1 MKKAVS
7 SIQHKEDKRAVI
19 PSTEREGMEAPA
31 TENMEKQSKYEMFR
45 HDFTRGRDPELYW
58 VDKYKN
64 DDEDTQAQ
72 YLRTDVRSLY
82 VHEDVS
88 PEYLISQLYEM
99 KKDSSPQQLDL
110 FATPGNVD
118 DLMER
123 VATYYQHNDDWQ
135 NRLILGDSLM
145 VMNSLLNRESMKG
158 KVQCIYMDP
167 PYGIKFGGNWQMKIN
182 STNVKEGDDGVTA
195 EPEMIKAYRDTW
207 ELGIHS
213 YLSYLRDRLVMAR
226 ELLTESGSCFV
237 QISDENVHLVRNVMD
252 EVFGSENFVSQIIYQ
267 KTTGAGS
274 PGELTAPASVADYII
289 WYAKDRSQ
297 YKYRKLFTPKEYG
310 GEGGSMYKY
319 IELEDGRRM
328 SIKEWEIENKQK
340 FDYNRRPS
348 KSKVFRI
355 GDLTSQTGGEGTR
368 FPIVYQGKEYNVS
381 GVNRGWRTNEE
392 GMKRVIANKRLEPL
406 QNTIGYVLY
415 LEDFPV
421 QNLPNLWTDTSSN
434 LGSNKVYVVQSGIK
448 PSRAMGP
455 SLDYDRHQPYCL
467 EHSEAQTDDCLISL
481 LYIT

>member
-1 MKKAVS
+1 MKKPVS
-7 SIQHKEDKRAVI
+7 SIQHKEDKRASI

-31 TENMEKQSKYEMFR
+31 TEGMNKQSEYQMFA

-99 KKDSSPQQLDL
+99 KKEKGPVQQDL
-110 FATPGNVD
+110 FATPENID

-289 WYAKDRSQ
+289 WYAK
-297 YKYRKLFTPKEYG
+297 E
-310 GEGGSMYKY
+310 
-319 IELEDGRRM
+319 
-328 SIKEWEIENKQK
+328 
-340 FDYNRRPS
+340 
-348 KSKVFRI
+348 
-355 GDLTSQTGGEGTR
+355 
-368 FPIVYQGKEYNVS
+368 
-381 GVNRGWRTNEE
+381 
-392 GMKRVIANKRLEPL
+392 
-406 QNTIGYVLY
+406 
-415 LEDFPV
+415 
-421 QNLPNLWTDTSSN
+421 
-434 LGSNKVYVVQSGIK
+434 
-448 PSRAMGP
+448 
-455 SLDYDRHQPYCL
+455 
-467 EHSEAQTDDCLISL
+467 
-481 LYIT
+481 